1 MNETKDGVHTD
12 AHGVNRCWWCVGD
25 ALYETYHDTQW
36 GFPIFDDNRL
46 FEDLCLDGFQ
56 AGLSW
61 RTILHR
67 RKGFRK
73 AFAGFDPKKV
83 AAFDEKDVR
92 RLLKDEGIIRN
103 NLKIRAAI
111 NNAGKFLTLAETHG
125 SYNNFL
131 QQFKPKRKIVYKTI
145 ENMPAITS
153 DSEALSKELKN
164 LGFKFVGPTTCY
176 AHMQSLGIVNDHI
189 KSCFRYEEIEKMSV

>member
-1 MNETKDGVHTD
+1 MKEK
-12 AHGVNRCWWCVGD
+12 ARCPWNAND
-25 ALYETYHDTQW
+25 PLMIKYHDTEW
-36 GFPIFDDNRL
+36 GVPVSDDKKQ
-46 FEDLCLDGFQ
+46 FEHHLMEVFQ

-67 RKGFRK
+67 REGFRK

-83 AAFDEKDVR
+83 AAFDAKDVK

-103 NLKIRAAI
+103 NQKIRAAI
-111 NNAGKFLTLAETHG
+111 NNAGKFLELAETHG

-145 ENMPAITS
+145 ENMPAVTPE
-153 DSEALSKELKN
+153 SEAMSKELKK
-164 LGFKFVGPTTCY
+164 LGFQFVGPITCY
-176 AHMQSLGIVNDHI
+176 AHMQSVGIVNDHI
-189 KSCFRYEEIEKMSV
+189 KSCFRYKELEKMSV